1 MRELKLLSSTFLK
14 ISFVYI
20 IFPGY
25 KFAIMEMKAAISSI
39 IREYHLSLVAGKE
52 DIEFSYRITIRCKG
66 GVWIGFN
73 KRTRRESTTLD

>member
-1 MRELKLLSSTFLK
+1 
-14 ISFVYI
+14 
-20 IFPGY
+20 
-25 KFAIMEMKAAISSI
+25 MEMKAAISSI

-52 DIEFSYRITIRCKG
+52 EIEFSYRITIRCKG